1 MCHGITLYLLFE
13 WRIYSLLQLLYAVL
27 KTFFSWQ
34 LWNRSAKT
42 EKQQMFLNR
51 VIERLSACAIGI
63 SASRTSKL
71 SMQTTDLYELCNAV
85 NHQLQATADLLPG
98 KAPRYP
104 LEGRLGES
112 QGQSRHNSDEERNL
126 VPVESLTTVAQLPVS
141 LHTVPP
147 ESTHAIPNISSCL
160 LCPKLK
166 TEIYMTL
173 IWTHK
178 IWSKW

>member
-1 MCHGITLYLLFE
+1 
-13 WRIYSLLQLLYAVL
+13 
-27 KTFFSWQ
+27 
-34 LWNRSAKT
+34 
-42 EKQQMFLNR
+42 MFLNR

-104 LEGRLGES
+104 LEGRVG
-112 QGQSRHNSDEERNL
+112 DEERNL